1 MLDRGINENFKTF
14 LTQERDILESCK
26 SIGMKLRFFEW
37 IFEILRYQDIKSQK
51 SSQDMKEYASDQ
63 SRNKK
68 NRIAFEI

>member
-14 LTQERDILESCK
+14 LTQERDILESCN

-63 SRNKK
+63 SR
-68 NRIAFEI
+68 ILVSDLS